1 MKALGCEVKERK
13 KFMIERSK
21 HFCRM
26 RQELEAIYDDY
37 ARTIGI
43 SYTTLF
49 ILNLISQYEDC
60 TQKIICEKTMLPK
73 QTVNNVIK
81 KLLDQGYIQLETFH
95 ENQKTKK
102 ITFTENGKQ
111 YAEPLI
117 QHIQTAECEAMNH
130 FSKSHQKEFIK
141 LMKQYVLKFRDAMQ
155 KKESV

>member
-1 MKALGCEVKERK
+1 
-13 KFMIERSK
+13 
-21 HFCRM
+21 M

-37 ARTIGI
+37 ARSIGI

-49 ILNLISQYEDC
+49 VLNLISQYEDC

-81 KLLDQGYIQLETFH
+81 KLMDQGYVQLEELK
-95 ENQKTKK
+95 ENHKTKK

-111 YAEPLI
+111 YAKPLI

-130 FSKSHQKEFIK
+130 FSESQQKEFIK
-141 LMKQYVLKFRDAMQ
+141 LMKLYDQAFRDAMQ